1 MSIRP
6 RLKSALHKKNLAFVR
21 RGRLATGQRAPA
33 SGSLLGPRPYTGEP
47 HTTRIYFMDNK
58 LRQSIDRLGIQHMG
72 DDVRRVSPSDIL
84 QSITVDNVI
93 SVITKDVYARLL
105 VYA

>member
-33 SGSLLGPRPYTGEP
+33 SGSLLGPRSYTVEP
-47 HTTRIYFMDNK
+47 HTTRIYFMDDQ
-58 LRQSIDRLGIQHMG
+58 LRQSVDRLGIQH
-72 DDVRRVSPSDIL
+72 DVRQVSPSDIL